1 MISTKQ
7 LHNFLQLLNHRATM
21 RDLREY
27 SRQTGV
33 RLALG
38 AFILLFVVGVGL
50 IYLIYGPGAAGMGLT
65 CLMAA
70 LFPVIIILAVFLVID
85 WILSRARP
93 Q

>member
-1 MISTKQ
+1 
-7 LHNFLQLLNHRATM
+7 M

-27 SRQTGV
+27 AKQTNI

-50 IYLIYGPGAAGMGLT
+50 IWLIYGEGAAGMAFT
-65 CLMAA
+65 CLLAA
-70 LFPVIIILAVFLVID
+70 FFPIILILFIFVAIE

-93 Q
+93 K